1 MHKMKPKVKIFDTLK
16 RISVLLLALTMSFT
30 AHASFQQGILIYKG
44 TVTDSNSAPVEYA
57 TVAIVNAQGAVLAGT
72 AANEDGSY
80 VMKAV
85 KSVDSVD
92 DLRLVCSFVGYKEF
106 NSNLKD
112 CIVEV
117 QGDTLKIRT
126 IVLEE
131 DAQALATAV
140 VSGKRELI
148 EHHFDKIVLNVSELA
163 AAKTGNALDVLKNSP
178 GVTVDKDG
186 NVQLNG
192 QTVAVWIDGR
202 PSNLSGKDLEV
213 FLKGNPG
220 TTIEKVEL
228 MSSPSAKYDAEGS
241 GGIINL
247 KTRKGF
253 MQGLSGSISATGA
266 FKLKPLHTDINNGM
280 AFDGTANLVYK
291 SDKTYTMFSYSPSY
305 LKQSAMARENKWYGA
320 DYSDLQ
326 ESETYMDV
334 AQTGH
339 NVKIQNDWHI
349 TGDDVFGVIA
359 NVTTSNSPS
368 NSRDGSIINNYKNW
382 GTAQQTLYS
391 GMRSATGTLGSGTF
405 VYANLNYTHDFDKS
419 RAASIT
425 LNADYSINNSKE
437 DNTQKNKWEI
447 IPSVEDYP
455 QVDLSAYKDYGFLEN
470 TDRTLHLASL
480 KSDYTTIFWKQTG
493 RIEAGFKGAMSLTNN
508 NFNRYD
514 YNVASNPWEL
524 ASAPGTQD
532 HFKYREWIGAAYVNV
547 AKQFNAK
554 WNAQAGLRGEM
565 TFTQGLWQ
573 SAPRTSDKYFDIFP
587 NATVTFMPSPKY
599 IFSVNYAYR
608 ISRPKYWQLNP
619 FKSYVNATTYVHGKV
634 DLKPEYSHNVS
645 LTAILFGRLSISGG
659 YAKTLNYNELQ
670 VPKFD
675 TATGSIGLVFDNSG
689 TQDIAY
695 AQLSLSEQPITKW
708 WNVTLSASYR
718 YNSFKAYPE
727 LQTGLQSGYTNNGG
741 MFMGYAATTFFLP
754 LNFKTGLSGYYC
766 TSQTVGF
773 YKADRLW
780 TVNFFLNKTFLDG
793 KLSLDFAVDDIFSS
807 LNQNLK
813 IYDQG
818 HLSYSIYQINTMTS
832 FKLGVSWRFGKSTAA
847 ARRNVGKLDESSRM

>member
-1 MHKMKPKVKIFDTLK
+1 MKRL
-16 RISVLLLALTMSFT
+16 SVLLLALSMSFA
-30 AHASFQQGILIYKG
+30 AHASSQQGILIYKG
-44 TVTDSNSAPVEYA
+44 NVIDSNSVPVEYA
-57 TVAIVNAQGAVLAGT
+57 TVAIVNGQGAVLAGI

-80 VMKAV
+80 EMKSVRA
-85 KSVDSVD
+85 VDSVD
-92 DLRLVCSFVGYKEF
+92 DMRLVCSFVGYKEF
-106 NSNLKD
+106 VSNLKD
-112 CIVEV
+112 CITEV
-117 QGDTLKIRT
+117 QGDTLKIKT

-305 LKQSAMARENKWYGA
+305 MKQSAMARENKWYGA

-349 TGDDVFGVIA
+349 TGKDVFGVIA

-382 GTAQQTLYS
+382 GTPQQALYS
-391 GMRSATGTLGSGTF
+391 GMRSATNTVGNGAF
-405 VYANLNYTHDFDKS
+405 VYANINYTHDFDPS

-425 LNADYSINNSKE
+425 LNADYSLKNSR
-437 DNTQKNKWEI
+437 DANTQKNKWEV
-447 IPSVEDYP
+447 IPSLEDFP
-455 QVDLSAYKDYGFLEN
+455 QADLSAYTDYGFLED

-514 YNVASNPWEL
+514 YNVSTNPWEL
-524 ASAPGTQD
+524 ASDPGTQD
-532 HFKYREWIGAAYVNV
+532 HFKYREWIAAGYVNV

-573 SAPRTSDKYFDIFP
+573 SAPRTSDKYFDVFP
-587 NATVTFMPSPKY
+587 NATLTYMPSPKY

-634 DLKPEYSHNVS
+634 DLQPEYSHNVS

-659 YAKTLNYNELQ
+659 YAKTLNFNEMQ

-675 TATGSIGLVFDNSG
+675 KENGSIGLVYDNSG
-689 TQDIAY
+689 TLDIAY
-695 AQLSLSEQPITKW
+695 AQVSLSEQPITKW
-708 WNVTLSASYR
+708 WNLTLSASYR
-718 YNSFKAYPE
+718 YSDFKAYPE
-727 LQTGLQSGYTNNGG
+727 LQTGLQSGYVNKGG
-741 MFMGYAATTFFLP
+741 MFLGYAATTFFLP

-766 TSQTVGF
+766 TSQNVGF

-780 TVNFFLNKTFLDG
+780 TVNFFLNKTFLEG
-793 KLSLDFAVDDIFSS
+793 KLSLDFAVDDIFCS

-818 HLSYSIYQINTMTS
+818 RLSYSIYQINTMTT
-832 FKLGVSWRFGKSTAA
+832 FKLGVSWRFGKATSA

>member
-1 MHKMKPKVKIFDTLK
+1 
-16 RISVLLLALTMSFT
+16 
-30 AHASFQQGILIYKG
+30 
-44 TVTDSNSAPVEYA
+44 
-57 TVAIVNAQGAVLAGT
+57 
-72 AANEDGSY
+72 
-80 VMKAV
+80 
-85 KSVDSVD
+85 
-92 DLRLVCSFVGYKEF
+92 
-106 NSNLKD
+106 
-112 CIVEV
+112 
-117 QGDTLKIRT
+117 
-126 IVLEE
+126 
-131 DAQALATAV
+131 
-140 VSGKRELI
+140 
-148 EHHFDKIVLNVSELA
+148 
-163 AAKTGNALDVLKNSP
+163 
-178 GVTVDKDG
+178 
-186 NVQLNG
+186 
-192 QTVAVWIDGR
+192 
-202 PSNLSGKDLEV
+202 
-213 FLKGNPG
+213 
-220 TTIEKVEL
+220 
-228 MSSPSAKYDAEGS
+228 
-241 GGIINL
+241 
-247 KTRKGF
+247 
-253 MQGLSGSISATGA
+253 
-266 FKLKPLHTDINNGM
+266 
-280 AFDGTANLVYK
+280 
-291 SDKTYTMFSYSPSY
+291 
-305 LKQSAMARENKWYGA
+305 
-320 DYSDLQ
+320 
-326 ESETYMDV
+326 
-334 AQTGH
+334 
-339 NVKIQNDWHI
+339 
-349 TGDDVFGVIA
+349 
-359 NVTTSNSPS
+359 
-368 NSRDGSIINNYKNW
+368 
-382 GTAQQTLYS
+382 
-391 GMRSATGTLGSGTF
+391 MRSATGTLGSGTF

-425 LNADYSINNSKE
+425 LNADYSVNNSKE

-645 LTAILFGRLSISGG
+645 LTAILFGRLSVSGG
-659 YAKTLNYNELQ
+659 YSKMLNYNELQ